1 MKHFEDDKEWRL
13 AKRSFHFNMRELI
26 IGYRNNEDVSN
37 ALNNTIKA
45 YEYLFGEVCKEP
57 KD

>member
-1 MKHFEDDKEWRL
+1 MKHFKDDEEWRL

-37 ALNNTIKA
+37 ALSNTIKA

-57 KD
+57 